1 VPNTGAVNLNKIVW
15 KVPHI
20 TVDDEER
27 LKLLK
32 LVEKEKS
39 LFIPFRSF
47 ETFEYPELGTT
58 TKAVWNLK
66 TALKSEKPQFI
77 RVGLQKG

>member
-1 VPNTGAVNLNKIVW
+1 LTRSHSYLNAINVKIEGNSTTGAVDLNKIVW

-20 TVDDEER
+20 IVDDEKR

-58 TKAVWNLK
+58 TKAV
-66 TALKSEKPQFI
+66 
-77 RVGLQKG
+77 